1 MSLILYVMSVMF
13 NLAAKL
19 VKKNGKGIDC
29 VMFTFPLDKI
39 GGGSA

>member
-1 MSLILYVMSVMF
+1 MSLMLYVMSVMS

-19 VKKNGKGIDC
+19 VKKNGKGIGSM
-29 VMFTFPLDKI
+29 MFTFRLDKI